1 MTVMS
6 IKLRR
11 QCLDVVAHYGGVRLT
26 TSQLEDLL
34 VANPKLEKQ
43 LIKFNSP
50 SDTMDRECLLGAL
63 AVQVVGRDWPCNM
76 EGRETADKFF
86 DDYAEALVAKGY
98 TLVK

>member
-1 MTVMS
+1 MTDMS
-6 IKLRR
+6 INLRR
-11 QCLDVVAHYGGVRLT
+11 QCIDVIASYGGVHLT
-26 TSQLEDLL
+26 FDQFEDLMS
-34 VANPKLEKQ
+34 VNPKLEKQ

-50 SDTMDRECLLGAL
+50 GDTADREELLSAL
-63 AVQVVGRDWPCNM
+63 AIMVVGRDWPCNM